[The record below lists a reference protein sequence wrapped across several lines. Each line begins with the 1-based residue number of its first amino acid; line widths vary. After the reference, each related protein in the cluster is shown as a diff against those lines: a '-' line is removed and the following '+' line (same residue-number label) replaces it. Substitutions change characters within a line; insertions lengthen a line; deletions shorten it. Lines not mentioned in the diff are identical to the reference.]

1 MNANIEVH
9 YLSSEAR
16 RGGET
21 MKGLRAIRQER
32 ASEARRY
39 TVKATAEAMGVSRPT
54 YMKWEAHP
62 EKMTIEQAKKLAS
75 YLGCQ
80 VDDLFYLLWKE
91 T

>member
-1 MNANIEVH
+1 
-9 YLSSEAR
+9 
-16 RGGET
+16 
-21 MKGLRAIRQER
+21 
-32 ASEARRY
+32 
-39 TVKATAEAMGVSRPT
+39 MGVSRPT

-80 VDDLFYLLWKE
+80 VDDLFYLPGKE

>member
-1 MNANIEVH
+1 
-9 YLSSEAR
+9 
-16 RGGET
+16 

-39 TVKATAEAMGVSRPT
+39 TAKATAEAMGVSRPT

-80 VDDLFYLLWKE
+80 VDDLFYLPWKE